1 MSYLNASN
9 MLTVNL
15 HLNNGDVI
23 TTTMTRSQR
32 DRINRT
38 LNQTI
43 LPNAPFEVAVG
54 DADLLIPWRSIGY
67 LSTRT
72 QPQAHS
78 EFQGTEAAD

>member
-1 MSYLNASN
+1 MSHINFSA

-23 TTTMTRSQR
+23 ITTMTRSQR

-43 LPNAPFEVAVG
+43 LPNAPFEVAVA

-67 LSTRT
+67 LSTRSHT
-72 QPQAHS
+72 QARS